1 MMNEPGVRT
10 SGLDTFI
17 KAAEYWVPGRDR
29 SFLEYGGGLYGTA
42 TRFGAISRTLCFAK
56 GEGLPGQAW
65 EAGHPIV
72 LRQFVGSYFQR
83 TSAAHAEGLTCAIA
97 LPIFAGEFLTSVLVI
112 FCGDDDSH
120 AGAIE
125 LWHND
130 PAKSKDMTLV
140 DGHYGNTGD
149 AFEFISRRTSFRRGH
164 GLPGL
169 TWERGMPVFMEDM
182 GKASSFL
189 RGDSAVKVGINRGFA
204 LPCPAVRGQM
214 YVLAFLSALA
224 TPIARRV
231 EVWERF
237 EAADVAE
244 SAVANDIARDG
255 AAADAPHLRRS
266 SGFCERMGSLAA
278 SATTPLLERGQ
289 GTIGQALLT
298 GVPGISNQA
307 DTEPLGLGAAARE
320 AGLKSLVAIPVIRNG
335 RTVACVALYF

>member
-1 MMNEPGVRT
+1 MT
-10 SGLDTFI
+10 TFI
-17 KAAEYWVPGRDR
+17 KATEFWVPSRDR

-42 TRFGAISRTLCFAK
+42 TRFGAISRTLCFAR

-97 LPIFAGEFLTSVLVI
+97 MPIFAGDFLTSVLVI
-112 FCGDDDSH
+112 FCGDDDDH

-125 LWHND
+125 LWHNN

-164 GLPGL
+164 GLPGMS
-169 TWERGMPVFMEDM
+169 WEQGMPVFLEDL

-204 LPCPAVRGQM
+204 IPCPAGRDQM

-231 EVWERF
+231 EVWERRDVDDNGDP
-237 EAADVAE
+237 AA
-244 SAVANDIARDG
+244 
-255 AAADAPHLRRS
+255 PQLRRV
-266 SGFCERMGSLAA
+266 SGFCEALGSLAV
-278 SATTPLLERGQ
+278 ATHTPLLESGQ
-289 GTIGQALLT
+289 GTIGQVLLT

-307 DTEPLGLGAAARE
+307 DTEPVGLGAAARE
-320 AGLKSLVAIPVIRNG
+320 AGLKSLAAVPVIRNG

>member
-1 MMNEPGVRT
+1 MAMKK
-10 SGLDTFI
+10 TFI
-17 KAAEYWVPGRDR
+17 KAIEFWVPSRDR

-42 TRFGAISRTLCFAK
+42 TRFGALSRTLCFAR

-65 EAGHPIV
+65 QAGHPIV

-97 LPIFAGEFLTSVLVI
+97 IPIFAGDFLTSVLVI
-112 FCGDDDSH
+112 FCGDNDEDQ

-125 LWHND
+125 LWHNN
-130 PAKSKDMTLV
+130 PIQSKDMTLV

-169 TWERGMPVFMEDM
+169 CWGSGMPVFLEDL
-182 GKASSFL
+182 GKASGFL
-189 RGDSAVKVGINRGFA
+189 RGDSAVRVGINRGFA
-204 LPCPAVRGQM
+204 VPCPAGRGEM

-231 EVWERF
+231 EMWERL
-237 EAADVAE
+237 DH
-244 SAVANDIARDG
+244 DDDG
-255 AAADAPHLRRS
+255 AAVKGAAGPQLRRM
-266 SGFCERMGSLAA
+266 SGFCEALGSLAA
-278 SATTPLLERGQ
+278 SAQTPLLEFGQ
-289 GTIGQALLT
+289 GTIGQVLMT
-298 GVPGISNQA
+298 GVPGISNHA
-307 DTEPLGLGAAARE
+307 DSEPVGLGAAAKE
-320 AGLKSLVAIPVIRNG
+320 AGLKSLAAIPVIRHG

>member
-1 MMNEPGVRT
+1 MDMVAAPAVIKK
-10 SGLDTFI
+10 TFI
-17 KAAEYWVPGRDR
+17 KATEFWVPSRDR
-29 SFLEYGGGLYGTA
+29 SFLEYGGGLYGAA
-42 TRFGAISRTLCFAK
+42 TRFGALSRTLCFAR
-56 GEGLPGQAW
+56 GDGLPGQAW

-97 LPIFAGEFLTSVLVI
+97 MPIFAGDFLTSVLVI
-112 FCGDDDSH
+112 FCGDNDEGQ

-164 GLPGL
+164 GLPGSC
-169 TWERGMPVFMEDM
+169 WGSGMPVFMEDL
-182 GKASSFL
+182 GKASGFL
-189 RGDSAVKVGINRGFA
+189 RGDTAEKVGINRGFA
-204 LPCPAVRGQM
+204 VPCPAGRGES

-231 EVWERF
+231 EVWERLS
-237 EAADVAE
+237 EEETVSTA
-244 SAVANDIARDG
+244 DG
-255 AAADAPHLRRS
+255 AAGPQLRRV
-266 SGFCERMGSLAA
+266 SGFCEALGSLAA
-278 SATTPLLERGQ
+278 STQAPSLGFGQ
-289 GTIGQALLT
+289 GTIGQVLLT
-298 GVPGISNQA
+298 GVPGISNHA
-307 DTEPLGLGAAARE
+307 DTEPVGLGAAARE
-320 AGLKSLVAIPVIRNG
+320 AGLKSLAAIPVIRNG

>member
-1 MMNEPGVRT
+1 MT
-10 SGLDTFI
+10 TFI
-17 KAAEYWVPGRDR
+17 KAAEFWVPSRDR

-83 TSAAHAEGLTCAIA
+83 TSAAHADGLTCAIA
-97 LPIFAGEFLTSVLVI
+97 MPIFAGEFLTSVLVI

-130 PAKSKDMTLV
+130 PGKSKDMTLI

-149 AFEFISRRTSFRRGH
+149 AFEFISRRASFRRGH
-164 GLPGL
+164 GLPGM
-169 TWERGMPVFMEDM
+169 TWERGMPVFVEDM

-204 LPCPAVRGQM
+204 LPCPAEHGKM

-237 EAADVAE
+237 ESAE
-244 SAVANDIARDG
+244 SEP
-255 AAADAPHLRRS
+255 AADAPHLRRS
-266 SGFCERMGSLAA
+266 SGFCERRGSLAA
-278 SATTPLLERGQ
+278 SAQTPLLERGQ

-298 GVPGISNQA
+298 GVPGISSQA
-307 DTEPLGLGAAARE
+307 DTEPLGLGAAASE

>member
-1 MMNEPGVRT
+1 MK
-10 SGLDTFI
+10 TFI
-17 KAAEYWVPGRDR
+17 KATEFWVPSRDR

-42 TRFGAISRTLCFAK
+42 TRFGAISRTLCFSK

-97 LPIFAGEFLTSVLVI
+97 MPLFAGDFLTSVLVI
-112 FCGDDDSH
+112 FCGDDDDH

-140 DGHYGNTGD
+140 DGYYGNTGD

-164 GLPGL
+164 GLPGMS
-169 TWERGMPVFMEDM
+169 WERGMPVFLEDL

-204 LPCPAVRGQM
+204 MPSTAGRGET

-231 EVWERF
+231 EVWERTG
-237 EAADVAE
+237 EVGAE
-244 SAVANDIARDG
+244 C
-255 AAADAPHLRRS
+255 LRRV
-266 SGFCERMGSLAA
+266 SGFCEVAGSLA
-278 SATTPLLERGQ
+278 SAEGTPLLERGQ
-289 GTIGQALLT
+289 GTIGQAFLT

-307 DTEPLGLGAAARE
+307 ETEPVGLGAAALE
-320 AGLKSLVAIPVIRNG
+320 AGLKSLVAIPVIRDG
-335 RTVACVALYF
+335 RLVACMAWYF

>member
-1 MMNEPGVRT
+1 MKSEPVLQEV
-10 SGLDTFI
+10 SKQTFI
-17 KAAEYWVPGRDR
+17 KAVEFWVPSRDR

-65 EAGHPIV
+65 EAGHPVV

-97 LPIFAGEFLTSVLVI
+97 MPIFAGDFLTSVLVI
-112 FCGDDDSH
+112 FCGDDDH
-120 AGAIE
+120 QAGAIE

-130 PAKSKDMTLV
+130 PAVSKDMTLV
-140 DGHYGNTGD
+140 DGYYGNTGD

-169 TWERGMPVFMEDM
+169 SWEHGMPVFMEDL

-204 LPCPAVRGQM
+204 LPFVAPDSAGAGQT

-231 EVWERF
+231 EVWERV
-237 EAADVAE
+237 E
-244 SAVANDIARDG
+244 G
-255 AAADAPHLRRS
+255 QLQLRRS
-266 SGFCERMGSLAA
+266 SGFCEAMGSLESWANA
-278 SATTPLLERGQ
+278 PVLERGQ
-289 GTIGQALLT
+289 GTIGQAFLT

-307 DTEPLGLGAAARE
+307 DTEPAGLGAAALE
-320 AGLKSLVAIPVIRNG
+320 AGLKSLVAIPVIRDG
-335 RTVACVALYF
+335 RLVACMAWYF

>member
-1 MMNEPGVRT
+1 MAAVTEAEAAVAAAQ
-10 SGLDTFI
+10 TFI
-17 KAAEYWVPGRDR
+17 KAIEFWVPGRER

-42 TRFGAISRTLCFAK
+42 TRFGALSRTLCFAR

-65 EAGHPIV
+65 ESGHPIV
-72 LRQFVGSYFQR
+72 LRQFVGSYFRR

-97 LPIFAGEFLTSVLVI
+97 MPIFAGDFLTSVLVI
-112 FCGDDDSH
+112 FCGDDDDH

-130 PAKSKDMTLV
+130 ARQSKDMTLV

-169 TWERGMPVFMEDM
+169 CWGQGLPVFLEDL
-182 GKASSFL
+182 GKGSGFL

-204 LPCPAVRGQM
+204 LPCPAGRHGM

-231 EVWERF
+231 EVWERLDTDDQGAP
-237 EAADVAE
+237 AAP
-244 SAVANDIARDG
+244 R
-255 AAADAPHLRRS
+255 LRRI
-266 SGFCERMGSLAA
+266 SGFCETLGSLAA
-278 SATTPLLERGQ
+278 TDHAPLLESGQ
-289 GTIGQALLT
+289 GTLGQVLLS
-298 GVPGISNQA
+298 GVPGISSHA
-307 DTEPLGLGAAARE
+307 DAEPVGLGAAAQE
-320 AGLKSLVAIPVIRNG
+320 AALKSLAAIPVIRDG

>member
-1 MMNEPGVRT
+1 MSDVVSAVAAPAAA
-10 SGLDTFI
+10 LKKTFI
-17 KAAEYWVPGRDR
+17 KATEFWVPSRDR

-42 TRFGAISRTLCFAK
+42 TRFGALSRTLCFAR

-83 TSAAHAEGLTCAIA
+83 TTAAHAEGLTCAIA
-97 LPIFAGEFLTSVLVI
+97 MPIFAGDFLTSVLVI
-112 FCGDDDSH
+112 FCGDNDEGQ

-164 GLPGL
+164 GLPGQCWG
-169 TWERGMPVFMEDM
+169 TGMPVFLEDL
-182 GKASSFL
+182 GKASGFL

-204 LPCPAVRGQM
+204 VPCAAGRGGM

-231 EVWERF
+231 EVWERQ
-237 EAADVAE
+237 EGTE
-244 SAVANDIARDG
+244 GG
-255 AAADAPHLRRS
+255 AGSDAPAAPQLRRV
-266 SGFCERMGSLAA
+266 SGFCEALGSLAA
-278 SATTPLLERGQ
+278 STQALALEFGQ
-289 GTIGQALLT
+289 GTIGQVLLT
-298 GVPGISNQA
+298 GVPGISNHA
-307 DTEPLGLGAAARE
+307 DSEPVGLGAAAKE
-320 AGLKSLVAIPVIRNG
+320 AGLKSLAAIPVIRDG

>member
-1 MMNEPGVRT
+1 MSAVASEAAAPIAAVKK
-10 SGLDTFI
+10 TFI
-17 KAAEYWVPGRDR
+17 KATEFWVPSRDR

-42 TRFGAISRTLCFAK
+42 TRFGALSRTLCFAR

-97 LPIFAGEFLTSVLVI
+97 MPIFAGDFLTSVLVI
-112 FCGDDDSH
+112 FCGDNDEGQ

-125 LWHND
+125 LWHNH

-169 TWERGMPVFMEDM
+169 CWGSGMPVFLEDL
-182 GKASSFL
+182 GKASGFL

-204 LPCPAVRGQM
+204 VPCPAGRGEM

-231 EVWERF
+231 EVWERLDD
-237 EAADVAE
+237 ADSGTA
-244 SAVANDIARDG
+244 DG
-255 AAADAPHLRRS
+255 GHAGSQLRRV
-266 SGFCERMGSLAA
+266 SGFCEALGSLAA
-278 SATTPLLERGQ
+278 PSQAPLLEFGQ
-289 GTIGQALLT
+289 GTIGQVLMT
-298 GVPGISNQA
+298 GVPGISTHA
-307 DTEPLGLGAAARE
+307 DSEPVGLGAAAAQ
-320 AGLKSLVAIPVIRNG
+320 AGLKSLAAIPVIRDG

>member
-1 MMNEPGVRT
+1 MSAVASAVAAPAPVKK
-10 SGLDTFI
+10 TFI
-17 KAAEYWVPGRDR
+17 KATEFWVPSRDR

-42 TRFGAISRTLCFAK
+42 TRFGALSRTLCFAR

-97 LPIFAGEFLTSVLVI
+97 MPIFAGDFLTSVLVI
-112 FCGDDDSH
+112 FCGDNDEDQ

-149 AFEFISRRTSFRRGH
+149 AFEFISRRTSFRRDN
-164 GLPGL
+164 GLPGAC
-169 TWERGMPVFMEDM
+169 WGSGMPVFLEDL
-182 GKASSFL
+182 GKASGFL
-189 RGDSAVKVGINRGFA
+189 RGDLAVKVGINRGFA
-204 LPCPAVRGQM
+204 VPCPAARGQM

-231 EVWERF
+231 EVWERLD
-237 EAADVAE
+237 EVE
-244 SAVANDIARDG
+244 G
-255 AAADAPHLRRS
+255 AAQTDRAPGPQLRRV
-266 SGFCERMGSLAA
+266 SGFCEALGSLSA
-278 SATTPLLERGQ
+278 SVQTPLLAYGQ
-289 GTIGQALLT
+289 GTIGQVLMT
-298 GVPGISNQA
+298 GVPGISNHA
-307 DTEPLGLGAAARE
+307 DTEPVGLGAAATE
-320 AGLKSLVAIPVIRNG
+320 AGLKSLAAIPVIRNG

>member
-1 MMNEPGVRT
+1 MK
-10 SGLDTFI
+10 TFI
-17 KAAEYWVPGRDR
+17 KATEFWVPSRDR
-29 SFLEYGGGLYGTA
+29 STLDYGGGLYGTA
-42 TRFGAISRTLCFAK
+42 TRFGAISRTLCFAR

-97 LPIFAGEFLTSVLVI
+97 MPIFAGDFLTSVLVI
-112 FCGDDDSH
+112 FCGDDEDH

-130 PAKSKDMTLV
+130 PALSKDMTLV
-140 DGHYGNTGD
+140 DGYYGNTGD

-164 GLPGL
+164 GLPGMS
-169 TWERGMPVFMEDM
+169 WEQGMPVFLEDL

-204 LPCPAVRGQM
+204 MPSFPPFTAGQGET

-231 EVWERF
+231 EVWERLQ
-237 EAADVAE
+237 
-244 SAVANDIARDG
+244 G
-255 AAADAPHLRRS
+255 LPQLRRA
-266 SGFCERMGSLAA
+266 SGFCESLGSLAP
-278 SATTPLLERGQ
+278 SAKNPAQPVLELGQ
-289 GTIGQALLT
+289 GTIGQAFLT

-307 DTEPLGLGAAARE
+307 DTEPVGLGAAAGE
-320 AGLKSLVAIPVIRNG
+320 AGLKSLVAVPVIRDG
-335 RTVACVALYF
+335 RLVACMAWYF